1 MAETTLCS
9 RCRKTL
15 MTEWSL
21 CPYCGQVTSENSPK
35 NASGNVSSRIPPA
48 DSFPLTLTAVNPF
61 DADSVTQNSGPGTA
75 ESRRDTTL
83 AGIGLVAVGATGS
96 IVLLRTLTS
105 MRLSIDAVL
114 QIAGLLVMVMIVG
127 IVLAARGKSP
137 VASIL
142 SGIIGGVITVLM
154 AALIGILIF
163 VSFILYLFHDCLR
176 MLGK

>member
-1 MAETTLCS
+1 MADTTVCS
-9 RCRKTL
+9 RCRRSL
-15 MTEWSL
+15 MTDWSL
-21 CPYCGQVTSENSPK
+21 CPYCGQVTSEDSRNQVTNSP
-35 NASGNVSSRIPPA
+35 VSPARHA

-61 DADSVTQNSGPGTA
+61 DAEGVNQSSQSIVS

-83 AGIGLVAVGATGS
+83 AGIGLVAIGAIGS
-96 IVLLRTLTS
+96 IALLRTLTS
-105 MRLSIDAVL
+105 ARLSIDAVL

-163 VSFILYLFHDCLR
+163 VSFILYLLQDCLR